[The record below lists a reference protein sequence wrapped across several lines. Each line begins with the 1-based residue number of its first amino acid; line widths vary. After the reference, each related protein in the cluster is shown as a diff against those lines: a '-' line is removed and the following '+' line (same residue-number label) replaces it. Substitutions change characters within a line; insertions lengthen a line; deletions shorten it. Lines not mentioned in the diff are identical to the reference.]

1 MKAIQKGFTLIEL
14 MIVIAIIG
22 ILAAIALP
30 LYQDYISKSQF
41 TRVYGELAAAKTGYD
56 AALFNGKT
64 PVLGKV
70 TGTAS
75 QTQEDIGLTTDD
87 ATVVA
92 AGTASNN
99 VRSNL
104 LSSVTILAA
113 GTGTS
118 ASGGIAAVL
127 GGNANQDIKTATVT
141 LNRDNQ
147 GVWTC
152 VVAKGSATG
161 MKAKFVPN
169 GCSADAS
176 ITD

>member
-56 AALFNGKT
+56 AALFNGKA

-75 QTQEDIGLTTDD
+75 QTQEDIGLTTD
-87 ATVVA
+87 ATPVA
-92 AGTASNN
+92 AGTASTN

-104 LSSVTILAA
+104 LKDVTLQANNA
-113 GTGTS
+113 GMTAT
-118 ASGGIAAVL
+118 L
-127 GGNANQDIKTATVT
+127 GGNANQDIKEATVT

-152 VVAKGSATG
+152 VVAKGTATG

-169 GCSADAS
+169 GCTVDAS

>member
-56 AALFNGKT
+56 AALFNGKA
-64 PVLGKV
+64 PVLGQVK
-70 TGTAS
+70 GTDSA
-75 QTQEDIGLTTDD
+75 TKEDIGLTTD
-87 ATVVA
+87 ATPVA
-92 AGTASNN
+92 AGTASTK

-104 LSSVTILAA
+104 LTSVTILAA
-113 GTGTS
+113 GTGAS
-118 ASGGIAAVL
+118 ASGGISAVL
-127 GGNANQDIKTATVT
+127 GGNANQDIQTATVT

-169 GCSADAS
+169 GCTADAS

>member
-56 AALFNGKT
+56 AALFNGKS

-70 TGTAS
+70 TGTDS
-75 QTQEDIGLTTDD
+75 KTKEDIGLTTDD
-87 ATVVA
+87 TSVA
-92 AGTASNN
+92 AGTASTN

-104 LSSVTILAA
+104 LTSVTILAA
-113 GTGTS
+113 GTGAS
-118 ASGGIAAVL
+118 ASGGISAVL

-169 GCSADAS
+169 GCTADSS